1 MPQFLITPRS
11 ISNDRVQLTG
21 REAHHVRDVFRLK
34 DGDSINLFDGQG
46 QGFVG
51 RISQMSR
58 EGIWVDIKSH
68 RSAAPRSEP
77 CLVLALSV
85 LPSQWMDMSILKATE
100 LGVDAIRPLRASHC
114 QVKLTGDKLTAKIK
128 RWEQITLAACKQS
141 GRLRLPVMHEGVD
154 IEHYPSPAEREL
166 GLVAHHDKS
175 APIKELMKGL
185 KKPSTVHMAIGP
197 EGGFTDA
204 EIQTFIQKGFKKV
217 NLGPDILRSETAA
230 LYMISMIKYA
240 YLD

>member
-1 MPQFLITPRS
+1 MPQFLIPPNS
-11 ISNDRVQLTG
+11 IKDNKAKLEGQ
-21 REAHHVRDVFRLK
+21 EAHHARDVFRLK
-34 DGDSINLFDGQG
+34 DGDSIDLFDGQG

-68 RSAAPRSEP
+68 RSAVPSSEP
-77 CLVLALSV
+77 RLVLALSV

-100 LGVDAIRPLRASHC
+100 LGVEAIRPLRASHC
-114 QVKLTGDKLTAKIK
+114 QVKLTGDKLTAKLK

-141 GRLRLPVMHEGVD
+141 GRLRLPAMHEGVD
-154 IEHYPSPAEREL
+154 IKHYPSPAEREL

-185 KKPSTVHMAIGP
+185 KKPSAVHMAIGP
-197 EGGFTDA
+197 EGGFTDE

-230 LYMISMIKYA
+230 LCMISMLKYV
-240 YLD
+240 YFN